1 MHLFSLI
8 GDKKVA
14 LGKGK
19 VIPKEDFETVVSTH
33 EMVEAAGKSIE
44 AAWKKAKK
52 EIAKLRSEEKQ
63 KGFEEGLSQLYEHFL
78 VFEQELKVLR
88 HEIQM
93 QILPLV
99 LKSVKKIIG
108 DALEAHPEFIVD
120 VVFQSIKGALQS
132 RIVRIYVNK
141 KDLPHIEAAK
151 ERIRAPFEHLE
162 NLHFDT
168 RADIEEGSAII
179 ETEKGIINATLESQF
194 RALERAFETFKKR

>member
-1 MHLFSLI
+1 MKWSKRPAQASRRH
-8 GDKKVA
+8 GKKRRN
-14 LGKGK
+14 
-19 VIPKEDFETVVSTH
+19 
-33 EMVEAAGKSIE
+33 KSPNS
-44 AAWKKAKK
+44 AP
-52 EIAKLRSEEKQ
+52 RQ
-63 KGFEEGLSQLYEHFL
+63 K
-78 VFEQELKVLR
+78 
-88 HEIQM
+88 
-93 QILPLV
+93 
-99 LKSVKKIIG
+99 KSVSVVG
-108 DALEAHPEFIVD
+108 EPPPEFIVD